1 MSGRDPSGGSLGF
14 HQLLFTIEEIANG
27 YAYGTDQFLVSRQIP
42 IAVQRAKGAA
52 PSVGEQWLI
61 TKDLG
66 PWAFAA
72 IMNNPGS
79 AGQLPDYTSP
89 GHGIALIDDSP
100 HSGGPGLDG
109 ITYPTSGILIE
120 ELGSADITIRTANDG
135 SGSYDLGNIHL
146 NSGVD
151 VDIDAAANVS
161 IDGAEVLSILQSGS
175 GSFDVLY
182 ITANGQ
188 EGMYLSASNGSIDI
202 ETIGSGDSILLHSS
216 YGGVS
221 SAISVQSGGGI
232 SIAAGTGTLSTE
244 TGIFID
250 GTTGMDIFGTIYLGS
265 AHLSAWSTPGKVHI
279 GTTTRDE
286 VGFFSATP
294 ITRPTVTGSR
304 GGNAALASLLT
315 ALANLGLIV
324 DSST

>member
-1 MSGRDPSGGSLGF
+1 MTGRDPSFGSLGF
-14 HQLLFTIEEIANG
+14 HQLLFTIEEISGG

-72 IMNNPGS
+72 IMNNSGS

-100 HSGGPGLDG
+100 HSGDTDIDG

-120 ELGSADITIRTANDG
+120 ELGSADITIQTTDDG
-135 SGSYDLGNIHL
+135 SRSYDLGNIHL
-146 NSGVD
+146 NSGAD
-151 VDIDAAANVS
+151 VNIEAAGNVS
-161 IDGAEVLSILQSGS
+161 INGPEVLSILQSGS
-175 GSFDVLY
+175 GPFDVLY
-182 ITANGQ
+182 ITANGH

-202 ETIGSGDSILLHSS
+202 ETTGSDDSILLHSS

-221 SAISVQSGGGI
+221 SAISVQSGGGV
-232 SIAAGTGTLSTE
+232 SIAAGTGSLSTE
-244 TGIFID
+244 IGLFID
-250 GTTGMDIFGTIYLGS
+250 GTTGMEIFGTIYLGT
-265 AHLSAWSTPGKVHI
+265 AHLSAWSTPGKVHV
-279 GTTTRDE
+279 GTTTSDE

-324 DSST
+324 NSST